1 MALPVCI
8 HSDEVEMIATNS
20 SNVKGS
26 CKFSASQKAKHVYK
40 EVDHVFVDCVTL
52 LMALHSYSGNC
63 TLKKNGKPSGVN
75 TSVRYLTKPSR
86 TRTPTTT
93 SHRAGNW
100 LAWHHIVTTCS
111 LPLSHSQH
119 DWRELLPS
127 VLLLEQCGGE
137 EGLSTVT
144 IAHVIIS

>member
-26 CKFSASQKAKHVYK
+26 CMFSASKKAKHVYK

-63 TLKKNGKPSGVN
+63 TLKKNGKPSGVH
-75 TSVRYLTKPSR
+75 TSVRYLTNPVGQEH
-86 TRTPTTT
+86 P
-93 SHRAGNW
+93 
-100 LAWHHIVTTCS
+100 
-111 LPLSHSQH
+111 LPQATGQ
-119 DWRELLPS
+119 
-127 VLLLEQCGGE
+127 VLGWPGI
-137 EGLSTVT
+137 T
-144 IAHVIIS
+144 